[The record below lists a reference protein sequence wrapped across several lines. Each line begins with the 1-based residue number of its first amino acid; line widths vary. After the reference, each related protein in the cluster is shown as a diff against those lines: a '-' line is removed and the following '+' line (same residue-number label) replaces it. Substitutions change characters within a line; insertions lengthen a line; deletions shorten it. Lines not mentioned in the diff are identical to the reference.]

1 MPALTFAPFAPGDL
15 ELLPPFEPPGWGD
28 LRPRFQWYLSR
39 AACMPV
45 KALLEGRMAAV
56 GAAIL
61 HADTAWL
68 ATIIT
73 HPDLRGRGLGTAITR
88 HLISL
93 IDRSR
98 HASIYLEATDE
109 GYPVYLKL
117 GFVQEM
123 ESVLFK
129 GRQPGLILPEPE
141 ALEPFSARHMAPLLE
156 LDREVSGEY
165 RKDVLMP
172 HLPDTLLYVRGGGL
186 LGAYWPGLGE
196 GMIQARTAEAGHALM
211 LRRLQDTSRASAPV
225 ANGTAIEFWSRCLTP
240 LRRARRMVLGPPR
253 PWRPE
258 WVYNR
263 ISGQLG

>member
-1 MPALTFAPFAPGDL
+1 MTAASFAPFTPADL

-28 LRPRFQWYLSR
+28 LQPRFQWYLSR

-45 KALLEGRMAAV
+45 KALFEGRMAAV

-73 HPDLRGRGLGTAITR
+73 HPDLRGRGLGTALTQ
-88 HLISL
+88 HLIRL

-98 HASIYLEATDE
+98 YASIYLEATDE

-117 GFVQEM
+117 GFVLEM
-123 ESVLFK
+123 ESVLFQ
-129 GRQPGLILPEPE
+129 GEQPGLVRPEPA
-141 ALEPFSARHMAPLLE
+141 ALEPFSARYTAPLLE
-156 LDREVSGEY
+156 LDREVSGEH
-165 RKDVLMP
+165 RREVLLP
-172 HLPDTLLYVRGGGL
+172 HLPDTQLYIQQGEL
-186 LGAYWPGLGE
+186 LGAYWPTLGE
-196 GMIQARTAEAGHALM
+196 GMIQARTAAAGQALM
-211 LRRLQDTSRASAPV
+211 LRRLRDTSRASAPV
-225 ANGTAIEFWSRCLTP
+225 ANETAIAFWSHYLTP
-240 LRRARRMVLGPPR
+240 LRRARRMVLGPSR